1 MFVTLRQG
9 LSSSSPL
16 PSSMY
21 RTDVLICPLKKSLI
35 LFIFNIIIKGPLLPG
50 LAIKIDAM
58 GNADMI
64 VLQMLSER
72 FAYIIKSVNEDDEES
87 AYYQLRVRY
96 IAALILVP
104 LFFDISVLRLLK
116 DGADPHTLVSSGGSL
131 LHLVRVIE
139 D

>member
-1 MFVTLRQG
+1 
-9 LSSSSPL
+9 
-16 PSSMY
+16 MY